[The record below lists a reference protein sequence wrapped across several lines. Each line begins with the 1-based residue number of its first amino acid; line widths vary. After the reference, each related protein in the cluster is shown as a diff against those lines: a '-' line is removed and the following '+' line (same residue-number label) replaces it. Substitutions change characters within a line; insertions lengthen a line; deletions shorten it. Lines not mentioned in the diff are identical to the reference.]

1 MHLPSAK
8 RIWRTTLRALFNPNW
23 KQQALR
29 SRELRQAVTQF
40 QHRAIYHDITPDIL
54 RNIRDNDLIRAIY
67 DCVEARLPREHV
79 GIVPPALGLPRAC
92 TSIYYY
98 RMMDYDVGNGGFDQF
113 LNGSGAEVAV
123 LRRWS
128 ALRLGSQRQTATPV
142 TRSCTRQQS
151 HTSLV
156 LFERIQMSSP
166 PHKRPKHAPQRT
178 RPSRHRCDPRVP
190 ACRAVA
196 LSESGWALPVRNDSL
211 SLGH

>member
-54 RNIRDNDLIRAIY
+54 RNIRDNDLIQAIY

-123 LRRWS
+123 QTVESLRFLGLPQIADVVAE
-128 ALRLGSQRQTATPV
+128 ALERFAAGKS
-142 TRSCTRQQS
+142 
-151 HTSLV
+151 TSDCDTSYAKLHPAA
-156 LFERIQMSSP
+156 E
-166 PHKRPKHAPQRT
+166 PHLIGFI
-178 RPSRHRCDPRVP
+178 
-190 ACRAVA
+190 RAHPDEFTTTQA
-196 LSESGWALPVRNDSL
+196 A
-211 SLGH
+211 